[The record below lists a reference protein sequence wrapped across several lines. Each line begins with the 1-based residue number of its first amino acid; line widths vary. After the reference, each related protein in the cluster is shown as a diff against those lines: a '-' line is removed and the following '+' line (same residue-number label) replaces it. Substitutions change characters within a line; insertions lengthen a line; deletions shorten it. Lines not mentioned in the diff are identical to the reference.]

1 MEDKISVPGR
11 YSGYSIP
18 EYNGA
23 ERSSQYVAM
32 RDGTRIAVDYYRPVK
47 NGIVEEK
54 PLPVVWRL
62 TPYGRV
68 LYENGRLI
76 PGRTLKEDPAGDD
89 LEKIQWDIMVDVLTS
104 HGYIVGYAD
113 CRGTKA
119 SEGVRW
125 AANSVEEGMDG
136 YEINEWFA
144 TQSFCDGNTGMFGS
158 SYTGQT
164 QLEVLRTC
172 PPHLK
177 AACVCMTDFNKYDG
191 WVRGGIARAFG
202 SQPDQDCRQDMETAV
217 PVDGDEER
225 IHLQK
230 AVEQHIY
237 NGRQIPLFQN
247 LKNRDDWCEDSDSRY
262 WNQVSASTY
271 KDRINSGSTAVYLI
285 GGWFDVFRRDT
296 VIMYRNLTLPKKMII
311 GPWFHTRPKRE
322 VSLVIEHLRFYD
334 YWLKGIDNEIME
346 EDPIYIKT
354 INGEMGK
361 DWSFVKDW
369 PVSGEKPIRFYLSGK
384 PSGTIESALDGTLTS
399 TPYEEREG
407 SSSYDA
413 VFDIGDGVETPC
425 PADLEKKAVTYTTE
439 PFDKPVHFTGHGLA
453 SVWIAASAE
462 DIDLFVTVTDVSPDG
477 SARQMTDGHLRAS
490 KRQTHVPPY
499 DFLNLPWHRANRQD
513 EQKLQPGRPYRL
525 EIDLMP
531 VHYVVKAGHRI
542 RVSFTCAEKGF
553 YFLQPE
559 GDVRLTVFHNKIYPS
574 YMEFKM
580 ID

>member
-1 MEDKISVPGR
+1 
-11 YSGYSIP
+11 
-18 EYNGA
+18 
-23 ERSSQYVAM
+23 
-32 RDGTRIAVDYYRPVK
+32 
-47 NGIVEEK
+47 
-54 PLPVVWRL
+54 
-62 TPYGRV
+62 
-68 LYENGRLI
+68 
-76 PGRTLKEDPAGDD
+76 
-89 LEKIQWDIMVDVLTS
+89 
-104 HGYIVGYAD
+104 
-113 CRGTKA
+113 
-119 SEGVRW
+119 
-125 AANSVEEGMDG
+125 
-136 YEINEWFA
+136 
-144 TQSFCDGNTGMFGS
+144 
-158 SYTGQT
+158 
-164 QLEVLRTC
+164 
-172 PPHLK
+172 
-177 AACVCMTDFNKYDG
+177 
-191 WVRGGIARAFG
+191 
-202 SQPDQDCRQDMETAV
+202 
-217 PVDGDEER
+217 
-225 IHLQK
+225 
-230 AVEQHIY
+230 
-237 NGRQIPLFQN
+237 
-247 LKNRDDWCEDSDSRY
+247 
-262 WNQVSASTY
+262 
-271 KDRINSGSTAVYLI
+271 
-285 GGWFDVFRRDT
+285 
-296 VIMYRNLTLPKKMII
+296 
-311 GPWFHTRPKRE
+311 
-322 VSLVIEHLRFYD
+322 
-334 YWLKGIDNEIME
+334 
-346 EDPIYIKT
+346 
-354 INGEMGK
+354 MGK

-369 PVSGEKPIRFYLSGK
+369 PVSGEKPIRFYLSGN
-384 PSGTIESALDGTLTS
+384 PSGTIESALDGTLTG

-574 YMEFKM
+574 YIEFKM